1 MFIFNKG
8 NKRMP
13 MATFWAPQNVFL
25 ISSLKYE
32 IPELKNLSSKYSE
45 IYGWVTFQ
53 WEDICLCLQK
63 KKPLQQVESAFP
75 ITYVLSKI
83 MNNKSEI
90 LLAISSPTANFLPQT
105 SRQVNLPDILILAFL
120 IRRMGHLETGSW
132 VAPQSPGECIWW
144 TKTGIILRF

>member
-1 MFIFNKG
+1 MSHISMGRYLLMF
-8 NKRMP
+8 
-13 MATFWAPQNVFL
+13 A
-25 ISSLKYE
+25 
-32 IPELKNLSSKYSE
+32 
-45 IYGWVTFQ
+45 
-53 WEDICLCLQK
+53 K
-63 KKPLQQVESAFP
+63 KKKNPLLQVESAFS

-120 IRRMGHLETGSW
+120 IRRMGHLETGSC